1 MLIADEVADLRALV
15 GALHLGP
22 VHVVGVSYS
31 AAIALT
37 AASTSPG
44 LARTL
49 TVMEPPPTGVPS
61 TPGFVAANQAASP
74 SGAEGARNVRP
85 APRRLST
92 TPGPGAG
99 SGA

>member
-61 TPGFVAANQAASP
+61 TPGFVAANQRRVAVRCGRRAKRQ
-74 SGAEGARNVRP
+74 ARTAPTIDHTRP
-85 APRRLST
+85 RCR
-92 TPGPGAG
+92 
-99 SGA
+99 